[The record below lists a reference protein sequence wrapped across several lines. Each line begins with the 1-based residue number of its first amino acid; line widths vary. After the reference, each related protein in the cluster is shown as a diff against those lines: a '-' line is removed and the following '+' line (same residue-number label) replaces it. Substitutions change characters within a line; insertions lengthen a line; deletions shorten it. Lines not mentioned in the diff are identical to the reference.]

1 MLDRRWLRQFGERSA
16 NQRDIAQ
23 AALTAKINATQK
35 KIRMALGPVVLI
47 IATNAFSNHT
57 FDIGVVSIGGADLA
71 SVLNRKCG
79 KVAIWNFANST
90 SRAVANYCCSIWS
103 ASQKRRIRS
112 CGLRRSSVSS
122 A

>member
-47 IATNAFSNHT
+47 IATDAFSNHT
-57 FDIGVVSIGGADLA
+57 FDIGVVSRWPDAKSSERTHA
-71 SVLNRKCG
+71 VKVL
-79 KVAIWNFANST
+79 
-90 SRAVANYCCSIWS
+90 
-103 ASQKRRIRS
+103 
-112 CGLRRSSVSS
+112 
-122 A
+122 